1 MKLKNNKRQLPFPVL
16 CLEESVF
23 RNALFEYNFRKSKN
37 KKDSCADLL
46 LPTLE

>member
-37 KKDSCADLL
+37 KKTPVLTSSCPL
-46 LPTLE
+46 